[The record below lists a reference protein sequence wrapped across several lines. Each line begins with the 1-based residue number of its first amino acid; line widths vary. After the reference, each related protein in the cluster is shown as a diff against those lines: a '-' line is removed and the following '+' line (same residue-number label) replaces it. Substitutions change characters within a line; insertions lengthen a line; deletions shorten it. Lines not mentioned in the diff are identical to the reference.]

1 MKRSSTGFIILAFV
15 AGLIGGMFANYVGP
29 VFAQSP
35 DAGVTIQIPV
45 KGAMTKKRVIEA
57 NEFRL
62 IDQVSGQT
70 LARLTV
76 SDAGAPT
83 LVMLGGRDKKRV
95 STQLSPSGLTV
106 FDPAKENE
114 TQ

>member
-1 MKRSSTGFIILAFV
+1 MKRSNTGFIMLAFV

-29 VFAQSP
+29 ASAEGP
-35 DAGVTIQIPV
+35 GVGIVVHVPV
-45 KGAMTKKRVIEA
+45 TGDMAKKRVIEA

-76 SDAGAPT
+76 NDAGDPT
-83 LVMLGGRDKKRV
+83 LVMLGGRDKKTV
-95 STQLSPSGLTV
+95 STQLSPSGLQV
-106 FDPAKENE
+106 FCQAKEN
-114 TQ
+114 